1 MKNLYRL
8 LNVEEKASKDEIIA
22 AYDNIIRLE
31 TDENK
36 KNQLR
41 IAIDILLN
49 DEKRNKYDND
59 LNKSRA
65 EQLLKQVQIK
75 EETKAEE
82 IKKEVSNTNIEEKN
96 RQDAYNKKMEAMI
109 MAEAQRQLDEKNKQ
123 QEKNIENK
131 QEPDFKKIEEEE
143 YRKALKKQEKLRK
156 KQIKKAEQEYKDAYA
171 EAYHAE
177 LKKMGYDVKA
187 PWTKKRIKSLIIS
200 IIVVILLIFIL
211 SKLPFVKNAFIELY
225 NSNDIIKAVVDIFSS
240 IFSGIEKTI
249 EQM

>member
-8 LNVEEKASKDEIIA
+8 LNVDEKASKDEILA
-22 AYDNIIRLE
+22 AYNNIIRLE

-59 LNKSRA
+59 LNKNRA

-75 EETKAEE
+75 EEPKAEE
-82 IKKEVSNTNIEEKN
+82 IKNEVSNTNVEEKN

-109 MAEAQRQLDEKNKQ
+109 MAEAQRQLDEKNKK

-131 QEPDFKKIEEEE
+131 QEPNFKKIEEEE

-187 PWTKKRIKSLIIS
+187 PWTKKRIKNLIIS

-211 SKLPFVKNAFIELY
+211 SKLPFVKNAFIDLY
-225 NSNDIIKAVVDIFSS
+225 NSNEIIKAVIDIFRS
-240 IFSGIEKTI
+240 IFGGIEKTI

>member
-96 RQDAYNKKMEAMI
+96 RQDAYNKKMDAMI

-240 IFSGIEKTI
+240 IFNGIEKTI

>member
-1 MKNLYRL
+1 
-8 LNVEEKASKDEIIA
+8 
-22 AYDNIIRLE
+22 
-31 TDENK
+31 
-36 KNQLR
+36 
-41 IAIDILLN
+41 
-49 DEKRNKYDND
+49 
-59 LNKSRA
+59 
-65 EQLLKQVQIK
+65 
-75 EETKAEE
+75 
-82 IKKEVSNTNIEEKN
+82 
-96 RQDAYNKKMEAMI
+96 

-240 IFSGIEKTI
+240 IFNGIEKTI

>member
-8 LNVEEKASKDEIIA
+8 LNVEEKASKDEIIV